1 MIASADAYYAADWC
15 EPAMDIATA
24 MHKALARKENWFS
37 LENFGLAVNTDV
49 TDPDGG
55 ETMYELPNWDYVDAD
70 TIGAMYPRGLP
81 TWSLSQSKAHYD
93 EFERIA
99 DKLESLGIDRRFFY
113 TIEYNHIL
121 PWMQS
126 HDQ

>member
-15 EPAMDIATA
+15 VPAMDIATA
-24 MHKALARKENWFS
+24 MHKALARKENW
-37 LENFGLAVNTDV
+37 TDV
-49 TDPDGG
+49 IRFITDPDGG

-99 DKLESLGIDRRFFY
+99 NKLESLGIDRRFFF
-113 TIEYNHIL
+113 TIEYDHTGLLGPIL